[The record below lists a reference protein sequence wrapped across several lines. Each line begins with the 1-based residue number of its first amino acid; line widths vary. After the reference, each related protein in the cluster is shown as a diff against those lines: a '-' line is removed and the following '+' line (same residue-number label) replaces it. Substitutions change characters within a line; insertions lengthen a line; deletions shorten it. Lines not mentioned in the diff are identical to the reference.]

1 MRAAGTGSAGTYVE
15 GGRETWVSEPGA
27 LSLPSPRTPPHLTC
41 SGRGWHNSSQTAR
54 KTCRQQA
61 GSRQAARQQACGQ
74 QAGSAVYV
82 EGGRETWPSE
92 PVLSPSPSHA
102 TSPHVRPTQTARK
115 TCRQAALKCVM
126 CKKNTYSNFKDDVI
140 VTSSTSSRRHCDVSI
155 FYLGGIVLPKVK
167 IMRRMRKQKKCQNNV
182 A

>member
-1 MRAAGTGSAGTYVE
+1 M
-15 GGRETWVSEPGA
+15 SEPGA

-126 CKKNTYSNFKDDVI
+126 CKKNTYSYFKDDVI
-140 VTSSTSSRRHCDVSI
+140 VTSSTSSRRHCDVNI